1 MSVYGPPSRVVSGWD
16 KNGRPTSLFDSTQ
29 RLYGTDRGSARDMT
43 VAAFPRADGIECSRR
58 QAHLE
63 LLLRSAKGLEAY
75 ARRRKYQSQ
84 VPLARVVSRLA
95 KLIKGAPFADRSH
108 RRDQARKTVDAYILE
123 AQRILAYARQQFDQ
137 GRPSAAIQRV
147 ADLEKRHRDPWRPA
161 TQHARDRARPLFTRE
176 CPRNRE
182 STDYVVTR
190 CIPRAATAV
199 HAPQHSDMEIA
210 GNTRHY
216 TGREMGDSSSL
227 QHECSARARAKEF
240 VYASRALREM
250 IARPKIS
257 RNDWNTAERGAFEVG
272 NFAPFSRPGTTWTS
286 STSPAASSAATARR
300 TGASSGPS
308 SACPWRG
315 ATRSR
320 STRSTRASSGA

>member
-216 TGREMGDSSSL
+216 MDVFDVAGGLERGDRASDWRKFRSQFSVPLARGNTLEVDALDTGIIRSL
-227 QHECSARARAKEF
+227 T
-240 VYASRALREM
+240 
-250 IARPKIS
+250 IARSETEVAYAKGTLRWADDKPPEHAPDYA
-257 RNDWNTAERGAFEVG
+257 NLTFE
-272 NFAPFSRPGTTWTS
+272 PRRPGLN
-286 STSPAASSAATARR
+286 AM
-300 TGASSGPS
+300 
-308 SACPWRG
+308 
-315 ATRSR
+315 
-320 STRSTRASSGA
+320 